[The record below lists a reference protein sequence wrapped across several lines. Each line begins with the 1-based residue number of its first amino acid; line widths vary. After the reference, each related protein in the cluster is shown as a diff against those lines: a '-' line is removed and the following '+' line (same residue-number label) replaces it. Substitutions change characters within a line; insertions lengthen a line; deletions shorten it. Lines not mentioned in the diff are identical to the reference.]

1 MVLADNIKRFNVSSL
16 IFDVGGLKNIVKG
29 GVMRILIENIKSMV
43 DLVRN
48 LLYFKF
54 FVIKLWLIFVS
65 LLNKVDENVFQV
77 VMDNDKIKN
86 LIKLSIF
93 DCDFV
98 VWFERR
104 SLLFF
109 VDLT

>member
-1 MVLADNIKRFNVSSL
+1 MFYYITFFVLVFLDESFGEWNMVLADNIKRFNVSSL

-65 LLNKVDENVFQV
+65 LLNKVDENVF
-77 VMDNDKIKN
+77 
-86 LIKLSIF
+86 
-93 DCDFV
+93 
-98 VWFERR
+98 
-104 SLLFF
+104 
-109 VDLT
+109 

>member
-1 MVLADNIKRFNVSSL
+1 MFYYITFFVLVFLDESFGEWNTVLVDNIKRFNVSSL

-65 LLNKVDENVFQV
+65 LLNKVDENVF
-77 VMDNDKIKN
+77 
-86 LIKLSIF
+86 
-93 DCDFV
+93 
-98 VWFERR
+98 
-104 SLLFF
+104 
-109 VDLT
+109 

>member
-1 MVLADNIKRFNVSSL
+1 MFYYIIFFVLVFLDESFGEWNTVLVDNIKRFNVSSL

-65 LLNKVDENVFQV
+65 LLNKVDENVF
-77 VMDNDKIKN
+77 
-86 LIKLSIF
+86 
-93 DCDFV
+93 
-98 VWFERR
+98 
-104 SLLFF
+104 
-109 VDLT
+109 

>member
-1 MVLADNIKRFNVSSL
+1 MFYYITFFVLVFLDESFGEWNTVLADNIKRFNVSSL

-29 GVMRILIENIKSMV
+29 GVMRILSENIKSMV

-65 LLNKVDENVFQV
+65 LLNKVDENVF
-77 VMDNDKIKN
+77 
-86 LIKLSIF
+86 
-93 DCDFV
+93 
-98 VWFERR
+98 
-104 SLLFF
+104 
-109 VDLT
+109 

>member
-1 MVLADNIKRFNVSSL
+1 MFYYITFFVLVFLDESFGEWNTVLADNIKRFNVSSL

-29 GVMRILIENIKSMV
+29 GVMRILTENIKSMV

-65 LLNKVDENVFQV
+65 LLNKVDENVF
-77 VMDNDKIKN
+77 
-86 LIKLSIF
+86 
-93 DCDFV
+93 
-98 VWFERR
+98 
-104 SLLFF
+104 
-109 VDLT
+109 

>member
-1 MVLADNIKRFNVSSL
+1 MFYYIMFFVLVFLDKSFGEWNMVLVDNIKRFNVSSL

-29 GVMRILIENIKSMV
+29 GVMRILIENIKLMV

-65 LLNKVDENVFQV
+65 LLNKVDENVF
-77 VMDNDKIKN
+77 
-86 LIKLSIF
+86 
-93 DCDFV
+93 
-98 VWFERR
+98 
-104 SLLFF
+104 
-109 VDLT
+109 

>member
-1 MVLADNIKRFNVSSL
+1 MFYYITFFVLVFLDESFGEWNTVLADNIKRFNVSSL

-29 GVMRILIENIKSMV
+29 GVMRILIENIKLMV

-65 LLNKVDENVFQV
+65 LLNKVDENVF
-77 VMDNDKIKN
+77 
-86 LIKLSIF
+86 
-93 DCDFV
+93 
-98 VWFERR
+98 
-104 SLLFF
+104 
-109 VDLT
+109 

>member
-1 MVLADNIKRFNVSSL
+1 MFYYIIFFVLVFLDESFGEWNTVLADNIKRFNVSSL

-65 LLNKVDENVFQV
+65 LLNKVDENAF
-77 VMDNDKIKN
+77 
-86 LIKLSIF
+86 
-93 DCDFV
+93 
-98 VWFERR
+98 
-104 SLLFF
+104 
-109 VDLT
+109 

>member
-1 MVLADNIKRFNVSSL
+1 MFYYIIFFVLVFLDESFGEWNTVLANNIKRFNVSSL

-65 LLNKVDENVFQV
+65 LLNKVDENVF
-77 VMDNDKIKN
+77 
-86 LIKLSIF
+86 
-93 DCDFV
+93 
-98 VWFERR
+98 
-104 SLLFF
+104 
-109 VDLT
+109 

>member
-1 MVLADNIKRFNVSSL
+1 MFYYIIFFVLVFLDESFGEWNTVLADNIKRFNVSSL

-54 FVIKLWLIFVS
+54 FVIKSWLIFVS
-65 LLNKVDENVFQV
+65 LLNKVDENVF
-77 VMDNDKIKN
+77 
-86 LIKLSIF
+86 
-93 DCDFV
+93 
-98 VWFERR
+98 
-104 SLLFF
+104 
-109 VDLT
+109 

>member
-1 MVLADNIKRFNVSSL
+1 MFYYITFFVLVFLDESFGEWNMVLVDNIKRFNVSSL

-65 LLNKVDENVFQV
+65 LLNKVDENVF
-77 VMDNDKIKN
+77 
-86 LIKLSIF
+86 
-93 DCDFV
+93 
-98 VWFERR
+98 
-104 SLLFF
+104 
-109 VDLT
+109 

>member
-1 MVLADNIKRFNVSSL
+1 MFYYITFFVSVFLDKSFGEWNTVLADNIKRFNVSSL

-65 LLNKVDENVFQV
+65 LLNKVDENVF
-77 VMDNDKIKN
+77 
-86 LIKLSIF
+86 
-93 DCDFV
+93 
-98 VWFERR
+98 
-104 SLLFF
+104 
-109 VDLT
+109 

>member
-1 MVLADNIKRFNVSSL
+1 MFYYIIFFVLVFLDESFGEWNTVLVDNIKRFNVSSL

-54 FVIKLWLIFVS
+54 FVIKSWLIFVS
-65 LLNKVDENVFQV
+65 LLNKVDENVF
-77 VMDNDKIKN
+77 
-86 LIKLSIF
+86 
-93 DCDFV
+93 
-98 VWFERR
+98 
-104 SLLFF
+104 
-109 VDLT
+109 

>member
-1 MVLADNIKRFNVSSL
+1 MFYYITFFVLVFLDESFGEWNMVLVDNIKRFNVSSL

-54 FVIKLWLIFVS
+54 FVIKSWLIFVS
-65 LLNKVDENVFQV
+65 LLNKVDENVF
-77 VMDNDKIKN
+77 
-86 LIKLSIF
+86 
-93 DCDFV
+93 
-98 VWFERR
+98 
-104 SLLFF
+104 
-109 VDLT
+109 

>member
-1 MVLADNIKRFNVSSL
+1 MFYYITFFVLVFLDESFGEWNTVLADNIKRFNVSCL

-54 FVIKLWLIFVS
+54 FVIKSWLIFVS
-65 LLNKVDENVFQV
+65 LLNKVDENVF
-77 VMDNDKIKN
+77 
-86 LIKLSIF
+86 
-93 DCDFV
+93 
-98 VWFERR
+98 
-104 SLLFF
+104 
-109 VDLT
+109 

>member
-1 MVLADNIKRFNVSSL
+1 MFYYITFFVLVFLDESFGEWNTVLADNIKRFNVSSL
-16 IFDVGGLKNIVKG
+16 IFDVGGLRNIVKG

-65 LLNKVDENVFQV
+65 LLNKVDENVF
-77 VMDNDKIKN
+77 
-86 LIKLSIF
+86 
-93 DCDFV
+93 
-98 VWFERR
+98 
-104 SLLFF
+104 
-109 VDLT
+109 

>member
-1 MVLADNIKRFNVSSL
+1 MFYYIMFFVLVFLDESFGEWNTVLADNIKRFNVSSL

-54 FVIKLWLIFVS
+54 FVIKSWLIFVS
-65 LLNKVDENVFQV
+65 LLNKVDENVF
-77 VMDNDKIKN
+77 
-86 LIKLSIF
+86 
-93 DCDFV
+93 
-98 VWFERR
+98 
-104 SLLFF
+104 
-109 VDLT
+109 

>member
-1 MVLADNIKRFNVSSL
+1 MFYYITFFVLVFLDESFGEWNTVLVDNIKRFNVSSL

-29 GVMRILIENIKSMV
+29 GVMRILIENINSMV

-65 LLNKVDENVFQV
+65 LLNKVDENVF
-77 VMDNDKIKN
+77 
-86 LIKLSIF
+86 
-93 DCDFV
+93 
-98 VWFERR
+98 
-104 SLLFF
+104 
-109 VDLT
+109 

>member
-1 MVLADNIKRFNVSSL
+1 MFYYITFFVLVFLDESFGEWNTVLVDNIKRFNVSSL

-54 FVIKLWLIFVS
+54 FVIKSWLIFVS
-65 LLNKVDENVFQV
+65 LLNKVDENAF
-77 VMDNDKIKN
+77 
-86 LIKLSIF
+86 
-93 DCDFV
+93 
-98 VWFERR
+98 
-104 SLLFF
+104 
-109 VDLT
+109 

>member
-1 MVLADNIKRFNVSSL
+1 MFYYIMFFVLVFLDESFGEWNMVLVDSIKRFNVSSL

-29 GVMRILIENIKSMV
+29 GVMRILIENIKLMV

-65 LLNKVDENVFQV
+65 LLNKVDENVF
-77 VMDNDKIKN
+77 
-86 LIKLSIF
+86 
-93 DCDFV
+93 
-98 VWFERR
+98 
-104 SLLFF
+104 
-109 VDLT
+109 

>member
-1 MVLADNIKRFNVSSL
+1 MFYYITFFVLVFLDESFGEWNTVLADNIKMFNVSSL

-54 FVIKLWLIFVS
+54 FVIKSWLIFVS
-65 LLNKVDENVFQV
+65 LLNKVDENVF
-77 VMDNDKIKN
+77 
-86 LIKLSIF
+86 
-93 DCDFV
+93 
-98 VWFERR
+98 
-104 SLLFF
+104 
-109 VDLT
+109 

>member
-1 MVLADNIKRFNVSSL
+1 MFYYIMFFVLVFLDESFGEWNMVLVDNIKRFNVSSL

-65 LLNKVDENVFQV
+65 LLNKVDENVF
-77 VMDNDKIKN
+77 
-86 LIKLSIF
+86 
-93 DCDFV
+93 
-98 VWFERR
+98 
-104 SLLFF
+104 
-109 VDLT
+109 

>member
-1 MVLADNIKRFNVSSL
+1 MFYYITFFVSVFLDKSFGEWNTVLADNIKRFNVSSL

-54 FVIKLWLIFVS
+54 FVIKSWLIFVS
-65 LLNKVDENVFQV
+65 LLNKVDENVF
-77 VMDNDKIKN
+77 
-86 LIKLSIF
+86 
-93 DCDFV
+93 
-98 VWFERR
+98 
-104 SLLFF
+104 
-109 VDLT
+109 

>member
-1 MVLADNIKRFNVSSL
+1 MFYYITFFVLVFLDESFGEWNTVLVDNIKRFNVSSL

-54 FVIKLWLIFVS
+54 FVIKSWLIFVS
-65 LLNKVDENVFQV
+65 LLNKVDENVF
-77 VMDNDKIKN
+77 
-86 LIKLSIF
+86 
-93 DCDFV
+93 
-98 VWFERR
+98 
-104 SLLFF
+104 
-109 VDLT
+109 

>member
-1 MVLADNIKRFNVSSL
+1 MFYYIMFFVLVFLDESFGEWNMVLVDNIKRFNVSSL

-29 GVMRILIENIKSMV
+29 GVMRILIENIKLMV

-65 LLNKVDENVFQV
+65 LLNKVDENVF
-77 VMDNDKIKN
+77 
-86 LIKLSIF
+86 
-93 DCDFV
+93 
-98 VWFERR
+98 
-104 SLLFF
+104 
-109 VDLT
+109 

>member
-1 MVLADNIKRFNVSSL
+1 MFYYITFFVLVFLDESFGEWNTVLADNIKRFNVSSL

-65 LLNKVDENVFQV
+65 LLNKVDENVF
-77 VMDNDKIKN
+77 
-86 LIKLSIF
+86 
-93 DCDFV
+93 
-98 VWFERR
+98 
-104 SLLFF
+104 
-109 VDLT
+109 

>member
-1 MVLADNIKRFNVSSL
+1 MFYYITFFVLVFLDESFGEWNIVLADNIKRFNVSSL

-54 FVIKLWLIFVS
+54 FVIKSWLIFVS
-65 LLNKVDENVFQV
+65 LLNKVDENVF
-77 VMDNDKIKN
+77 
-86 LIKLSIF
+86 
-93 DCDFV
+93 
-98 VWFERR
+98 
-104 SLLFF
+104 
-109 VDLT
+109 

>member
-1 MVLADNIKRFNVSSL
+1 MFYYITFFVLVFLDESFGEWNTVLVDNIKRFNVSSL

-65 LLNKVDENVFQV
+65 LLNKVEENVF
-77 VMDNDKIKN
+77 
-86 LIKLSIF
+86 
-93 DCDFV
+93 
-98 VWFERR
+98 
-104 SLLFF
+104 
-109 VDLT
+109 

>member
-1 MVLADNIKRFNVSSL
+1 MFYYITFFVLVFLDESFGEWNTVLVDNIKRFNVSSL

-65 LLNKVDENVFQV
+65 LLNKVDENAF
-77 VMDNDKIKN
+77 
-86 LIKLSIF
+86 
-93 DCDFV
+93 
-98 VWFERR
+98 
-104 SLLFF
+104 
-109 VDLT
+109 

>member
-1 MVLADNIKRFNVSSL
+1 MFYYIIFFVLVFLDESFGEWNTVLADNIKRFNVSSL

-65 LLNKVDENVFQV
+65 LLNKVDENVF
-77 VMDNDKIKN
+77 
-86 LIKLSIF
+86 
-93 DCDFV
+93 
-98 VWFERR
+98 
-104 SLLFF
+104 
-109 VDLT
+109 

>member
-1 MVLADNIKRFNVSSL
+1 MFYYITFFVLVFLDESFGEWNTVLADNIKRFNVSSL
-16 IFDVGGLKNIVKG
+16 IFDVGGLKNILKG

-65 LLNKVDENVFQV
+65 LLNKVDENVF
-77 VMDNDKIKN
+77 
-86 LIKLSIF
+86 
-93 DCDFV
+93 
-98 VWFERR
+98 
-104 SLLFF
+104 
-109 VDLT
+109 

>member
-1 MVLADNIKRFNVSSL
+1 MFYYITFFVSVSLDKSFGEWNTVLADNIKRFNVSSL

-65 LLNKVDENVFQV
+65 LLNKVDENVF
-77 VMDNDKIKN
+77 
-86 LIKLSIF
+86 
-93 DCDFV
+93 
-98 VWFERR
+98 
-104 SLLFF
+104 
-109 VDLT
+109 